1 LALGAA
7 TFGGMFEAS
16 ATGTAALLG
25 ALGAKPSFWYHL
37 LLALHLACI
46 IGGFGYLAFSG
57 VFFSGVRRQGDAALS
72 GALEVNRSLSQLAE
86 LLVIAALVF
95 GIAAVGASHTIKFS
109 QGWVGG
115 VIAAWVVDFGV
126 LHGLIRRKQRRYVS
140 VAATLAPVDRGAPAP
155 PEVVELDSLERAM
168 SAGWGVFNLVA
179 VVAIVLTVF
188 QPGG

>member
-1 LALGAA
+1 MFLSTATHAA
-7 TFGGMFEAS
+7 P
-16 ATGTAALLG
+16 LLG
-25 ALGAKPSFWYHL
+25 AVAGKPSFWYHL

-57 VFFSGVRRQGDAALS
+57 VFFAGVRRHGDAALS

-86 LLVIAALVF
+86 LLLIAAFVF

-115 VIAAWVVDFGV
+115 VMAAWVVDIGV
-126 LHGLIRRKQRRYVS
+126 LHGLIRHRERRYVA
-140 VAATLAPVDRGAPAP
+140 VAATIAPVGSGSGAP
-155 PEVVELDSLERAM
+155 PEVAELDALERGI
-168 SAGWGVFNLVA
+168 SLGWGIFNLVA

-188 QPGG
+188 QPGS